1 MNLNAKIYIA
11 GHRGLVGSALMR
23 CLQAQ
28 GYTNIVARTHAEL
41 DLTDRV
47 ATEAFFAAEKP
58 EYVFLAA
65 AKVGGIHAN
74 NTYPAEFILSNLAI
88 QTNVIHEAYRAG
100 VKRLLFL
107 GSSCIYPRDC
117 PQPIKEEYFLT
128 GPLESTNRPYAIAKI
143 AGIEQCWSY
152 NRQYGTQYLA
162 AMPTNLYGPGDN
174 YDLANSHVIPALIR
188 KFHEAKERSDK
199 EVVVWGTGTP
209 RREFLYSDDMADACV
224 FLMNRPD
231 DEFNRLLWPAG
242 SPRESVDSGLAP
254 FINIG
259 AGIDLTIRELAECV
273 RETVSFAGTIVFDT
287 SKPDGT
293 PRKLLDVSRLNAL
306 GWRANLSLQDGL
318 KRAYQDFMQHLIR

>member
-1 MNLNAKIYIA
+1 MNPNAKIYIA
-11 GHRGLVGSALMR
+11 GHRGLVGSALVR

-28 GYTNIVARTHAEL
+28 GYTNIVTRTHAEL

-47 ATEAFFAAEKP
+47 ATETFFAAEKP

-65 AKVGGIHAN
+65 AKVGGIHSN
-74 NTYPAEFILSNLAI
+74 NIYPGEFIFTNLAI
-88 QTNVIHEAYRAG
+88 QTNVIHAAYLSE
-100 VKRLLFL
+100 VERLLFL

-117 PQPIKEEYFLT
+117 PQPIKEEYLLT
-128 GPLESTNRPYAIAKI
+128 GSLESTNRPYAIAKI

-152 NRQYGTQYLA
+152 NRQYGTKFLA

-188 KFHEAKERSDK
+188 KFHEAKERGEK

-209 RREFLYSDDMADACV
+209 RREFLYSDDMADACL

-231 DEFNRLLWPAG
+231 DKFNQLLWPAG
-242 SPRESVDSGLAP
+242 SPHEHINSGLAP

-259 AGIDLTIRELAECV
+259 AGIDLTIRELAKCV
-273 RETVSFAGTIVFDT
+273 REVVGFGGAIVFDT
-287 SKPDGT
+287 SKPNGT
-293 PRKLLDVSRLNAL
+293 RQKLLDVSRMNAL
-306 GWRANLSLQDGL
+306 GWSPELNLKEGL
-318 KRAYQDFMQHLIR
+318 RKSYRYYKT